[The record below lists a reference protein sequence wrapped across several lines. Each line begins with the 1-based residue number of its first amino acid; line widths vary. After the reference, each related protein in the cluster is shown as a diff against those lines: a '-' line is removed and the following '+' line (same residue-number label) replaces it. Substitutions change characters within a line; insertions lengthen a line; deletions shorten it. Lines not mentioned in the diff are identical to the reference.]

1 MSLKT
6 LKKKA
11 LKKTSVY
18 NEYKKLEHEFDG
30 IERAILKNT
39 HAPSQKCN
47 DDQKEVNLEH

>member
-30 IERAILKNT
+30 IERAMLKNT
-39 HAPSQKCN
+39 HAPAKSVMTTRK
-47 DDQKEVNLEH
+47 K